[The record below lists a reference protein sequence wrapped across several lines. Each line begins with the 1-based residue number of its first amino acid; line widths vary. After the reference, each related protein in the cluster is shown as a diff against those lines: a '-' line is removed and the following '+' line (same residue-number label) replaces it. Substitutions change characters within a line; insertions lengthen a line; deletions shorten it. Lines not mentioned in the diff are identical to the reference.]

1 MIFKNTKLY
10 LLLINLLYS
19 CRVLDLRDNRFA
31 TFVPDDMSAISSL
44 SQGKDYGWLTLYIER
59 NAFTCSC
66 DSIHFINWIIEN
78 KTKIDNFHNLTCKNK
93 NTFIRLADLQDM
105 AYDMKLSC
113 YYVQPMI
120 ISGAILALLIIC
132 IMIGI
137 IAYKY
142 RWDIRYNLI
151 AHSQKKRQYLLLQDQ
166 ENDYLYDAFVSYD
179 MNDRSWI
186 VKELIS
192 NIEQT
197 PPLVPTKPST
207 MQCNTSREIAN
218 EKDLLKN
225 VKIVNYDSLVD
236 GPASL
241 NASFESICNED
252 VPPCGECGDGVT
264 FRLCIH
270 ERDFELGN
278 GIEENILNAIQSS
291 RLFNLT

>member
-1 MIFKNTKLY
+1 MEIKHI
-10 LLLINLLYS
+10 LLNYFS
-19 CRVLDLRDNRFA
+19 KLDLTNNRLV
-31 TFVPDDMSAISSL
+31 TFEYNAMLAMSSL
-44 SQGKDYGWLTLYIER
+44 SSVLKLYIEK

-66 DSIHFINWIIEN
+66 EHLSLMEWIAKNDTYIEN
-78 KTKIDNFHNLTCKNK
+78 ENLITCKYFDKVLKLTEVKNK
-93 NTFIRLADLQDM
+93 LVSARGRCLYALP
-105 AYDMKLSC
+105 L
-113 YYVQPMI
+113 I

-132 IMIGI
+132 TMIGI

-142 RWDIRYNLI
+142 RWDIRYYLI

-186 VKELIS
+186 VQELIS

-225 VKIVNYDSLVD
+225 VKVVNYDSLVD

-252 VPPCGECGDGVT
+252 APPCGEYGDGVT